1 MTGETAQNRIAQP
14 EDWPTRYTPSII
26 TVATTGSRPTKEQN
40 PNVPISP
47 EEIANSAYECFNEG
61 ASIVHVHVRDIKTQK
76 RSMAFEHYAE
86 VVERLHAKCN
96 MIINLTTGVG
106 GQLVLGPD
114 NQPRLEAS
122 YLEPPEKR
130 VDHVLRLKPEMCSL
144 DVGTA
149 NHKGGAF
156 VNVEVVVDRMA
167 EMIKSAG
174 VKPELEVFDIGHIQ
188 IAKRLIDLGLVE
200 KNAHFQLCMGTRM
213 GVPGTPKNA
222 IHMVESLPPGMTW
235 SIFGVGATQFP
246 MVGMGVLLGG
256 HVRVGFEDN
265 LYFRK
270 GQLAK
275 NNTELVRHAAAIIRD
290 FNREAA
296 TVEEARKIL
305 SLPLL

>member
-1 MTGETAQNRIAQP
+1 MDRV
-14 EDWPTRYTPSII
+14 II

-47 EEIANSAYECFNEG
+47 EEIANAAYECFNEG
-61 ASIVHVHVRDIKTQK
+61 ASIVHVHVRDPKTQK

-86 VVERLHAKCN
+86 VVERLQAKCN
-96 MIINLTTGVG
+96 MIINLTTGAG
-106 GQLVLGPD
+106 GQLVMGSD
-114 NQPRLEAS
+114 NRPNLEAS

-130 VDHVLRLKPEMCSL
+130 VEHVLKLKPEMCSL

-149 NHKGGAF
+149 NQRGGAF
-156 VNVEVVVDRMA
+156 VNVEAVVDRMA
-167 EMIKSAG
+167 EMIKNAG
-174 VKPELEVFDIGHIQ
+174 VKPELEVFDVGHIQ
-188 IAKRLIDLGLVE
+188 IAKRLIDMELVE
-200 KNAHFQLCMGTRM
+200 NNAHFQLCMGTRM

-222 IHMVESLPPGMTW
+222 LHMAECLPPGVTW

-265 LYFRK
+265 LYLRK
-270 GQLAK
+270 GQLGKSNA
-275 NNTELVRHAAAIIRD
+275 ELVAHAATIARNL
-290 FNREAA
+290 NREVA

-305 SLPLL
+305 GLGAG

>member
-1 MTGETAQNRIAQP
+1 MDKI
-14 EDWPTRYTPSII
+14 II

-61 ASIVHVHVRDIKTQK
+61 ASIVHVHVRDPQTQK

-86 VVERLHAKCN
+86 VVERLRAKCN
-96 MIINLTTGVG
+96 MIINLTTGAG
-106 GQLVLGPD
+106 GQLIMGPD
-114 NQPRLEAS
+114 NQPKLESS

-130 VDHVLRLKPEMCSL
+130 VDHVLKLKPEMCSL

-149 NHKGGAF
+149 NQRGGAF
-156 VNVEVVVDRMA
+156 VNVEVVVDKMA

-174 VKPELEVFDIGHIQ
+174 VKPELEVFDVGHIQ
-188 IAKRLIDLGLVE
+188 IAKRLIDLGLAG

-222 IHMVESLPPGMTW
+222 VHMAESLPPGVTW

-246 MVGMGVLLGG
+246 MVGMGALLGG

-265 LYFRK
+265 LYLRK
-270 GQLAK
+270 GRLAK
-275 NNTELVRHAAAIIRD
+275 SNAELVAHAAKIVRD
-290 FNREAA
+290 LNQEVA
-296 TVEEARKIL
+296 TVDETRKIL
-305 SLPLL
+305 SLTKN

>member
-1 MTGETAQNRIAQP
+1 M
-14 EDWPTRYTPSII
+14 DKVII

-47 EEIANSAYECFNEG
+47 AEIANSACECFNEG
-61 ASIVHVHVRDIKTQK
+61 ASIVHVHVRDPKTQK

-86 VVERLHAKCN
+86 VVERLQAKCN
-96 MIINLTTGVG
+96 MIINLTTGAG
-106 GQLVLGPD
+106 GQLIMGPD

-122 YLEPPEKR
+122 YLAPPEKR
-130 VDHVLRLKPEMCSL
+130 VDHVLKLKPEMCSL

-149 NHKGGAF
+149 NQRGGAF

-174 VKPELEVFDIGHIQ
+174 VKPELEVFDVGHIQ

-222 IHMVESLPPGMTW
+222 IHMAECLPSGVTW

-265 LYFRK
+265 LYLRK

-275 NNTELVRHAAAIIRD
+275 NNAELVRHAAAIIRD
-290 FNREAA
+290 LNREVA

-305 SLPLL
+305 SLPLH

>member
-1 MTGETAQNRIAQP
+1 M
-14 EDWPTRYTPSII
+14 DKVII

-47 EEIANSAYECFNEG
+47 EEIANSAYECFNAG
-61 ASIVHVHVRDIKTQK
+61 ASIVHVHVRDPKTQK

-86 VVERLHAKCN
+86 VVERLRAKCN
-96 MIINLTTGVG
+96 MIINLTTGAG
-106 GQLVLGPD
+106 GQLIMGPD
-114 NQPRLEAS
+114 NLPRLEAS
-122 YLEPPEKR
+122 YLESPEKR
-130 VDHVLRLKPEMCSL
+130 VDHVLKLKPEMCSL

-149 NHKGGAF
+149 NQRGGAF

-174 VKPELEVFDIGHIQ
+174 VKPELEVFDVGHIQ

-222 IHMVESLPPGMTW
+222 THMAECLPPGATW

-265 LYFRK
+265 LYLRK
-270 GQLAK
+270 GQLGKSNA
-275 NNTELVRHAAAIIRD
+275 ELVAHAAAIARD
-290 FNREAA
+290 LNREVA
-296 TVEEARKIL
+296 TVDETRKIL
-305 SLPLL
+305 GL

>member
-1 MTGETAQNRIAQP
+1 MDKI
-14 EDWPTRYTPSII
+14 II

-61 ASIVHVHVRDIKTQK
+61 ASIVHVHVRDPRTQK

-86 VVERLHAKCN
+86 VVERLRAKCN
-96 MIINLTTGVG
+96 MIINLTTGAG
-106 GQLVLGPD
+106 GQLVMGPD
-114 NQPRLEAS
+114 NRPDLEAS
-122 YLEPPEKR
+122 YLEPPERR
-130 VDHVLRLKPEMCSL
+130 VEHVLKLKPEMCSL

-149 NHKGGAF
+149 NLRNGAF
-156 VNVEVVVDRMA
+156 VNVEPVVDRMA
-167 EMIKSAG
+167 EMIKSGG
-174 VKPELEVFDIGHIQ
+174 VKPELEVFDVGHIQ

-222 IHMVESLPPGMTW
+222 LHMAECLPPGVTW

-265 LYFRK
+265 LYLRK
-270 GQLAK
+270 GRLGRSNA
-275 NNTELVRHAAAIIRD
+275 ELVAHASTIARD
-290 FNREAA
+290 LNRDVA

-305 SLPLL
+305 ALPPR